1 MGMSLQVLVNCC
13 VERIFPAFPKQH
25 SKKGVFLER
34 CSSFVDLKGENTIYR
49 FVIRGEG
56 EGNVPDTSGKD
67 SKAPTTVVPIPNM
80 KLNSTVFLQFHLVNS
95 NIIQVNSLKS
105 RKDFQENVTNETD
118 IQTLPLSTTLFFSLY
133 SSLCT

>member
-1 MGMSLQVLVNCC
+1 M
-13 VERIFPAFPKQH
+13 
-25 SKKGVFLER
+25 FLER

-67 SKAPTTVVPIPNM
+67 SRVPTTVVPIPNM

-105 RKDFQENVTNETD
+105 RKDFEENVTNETD